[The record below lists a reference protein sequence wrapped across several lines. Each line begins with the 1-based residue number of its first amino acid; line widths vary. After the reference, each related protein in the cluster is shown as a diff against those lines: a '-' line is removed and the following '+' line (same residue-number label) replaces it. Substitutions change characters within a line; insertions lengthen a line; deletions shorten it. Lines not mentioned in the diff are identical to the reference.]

1 RAAAHLARD
10 IESGTAADRAI
21 GAVGPGRN
29 RALNEGNVFA
39 LVVFHRLIQ
48 RAFGLAAGRRHQG
61 LVIVERNGVE
71 DEIGD
76 GRMAGAQEGF
86 RVAGAVLKFEPDQDR
101 SRLFFHRLGNGG
113 CGARQAEDRGHR
125 SAKSQKV
132 SPRNAAL
139 LQFLPEAKAD
149 HRLLRSWPSSRKRR
163 SPKATMR
170 LITAISFWRRN
181 QYRGPAR
188 RSCED
193 RGAT

>member
-1 RAAAHLARD
+1 
-10 IESGTAADRAI
+10 
-21 GAVGPGRN
+21 
-29 RALNEGNVFA
+29 ALNEGNVFA
-39 LVVFHRLIQ
+39 LAVFHRLIQ

-149 HRLLRSWPSSRKRR
+149 HRLLRRSLSFPTIDHDGLARKGKGEDSRLRTSTTSIAR
-163 SPKATMR
+163 DAHRSTSPKTGS
-170 LITAISFWRRN
+170 IE
-181 QYRGPAR
+181 AR
-188 RSCED
+188 IALTSASMC
-193 RGAT
+193 